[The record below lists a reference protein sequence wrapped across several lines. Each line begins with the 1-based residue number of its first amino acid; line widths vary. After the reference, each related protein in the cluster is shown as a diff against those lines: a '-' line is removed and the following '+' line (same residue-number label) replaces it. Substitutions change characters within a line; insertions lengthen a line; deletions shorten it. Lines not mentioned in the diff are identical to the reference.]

1 MPPDQPFIHTAND
14 PSVSEFSTQDA
25 ANKLDVVMATDAELA
40 SGLAGKANLS
50 HTHDDRYY
58 QKTESDSA
66 LSGKA
71 NSSHNHDDRYYT
83 ETETDAALAG
93 KASTSHN
100 HDSRYY
106 QKGEVDSALTGKSDT
121 SHIHDERY
129 YRESEVDAALAGKAN
144 TSHTHTLAT
153 ASADGFMSKEAF
165 AKLDSITPAKFATG
179 TASLSAILIA
189 GGSVDLTVPISPT
202 LPDTNYFPVPQF
214 TNLPVVVLGNMAL
227 SIKTKNVSSVVVTVK
242 NNALVSLAAGTTV
255 EVSAIKNLS

>member
-25 ANKLDVVMATDAELA
+25 VNKLDPIMATDAELA
-40 SGLAGKANLS
+40 AGLSDKANSS

-93 KASTSHN
+93 KANTSHN

-106 QKGEVDSALTGKSDT
+106 QKGEVDSVLTGKPDT

-144 TSHTHTLAT
+144 ASHNHSNAT
-153 ASADGFMSKEAF
+153 ASTDGFMSAADK
-165 AKLDSITPAKFATG
+165 AKLDSVTPSRFATG
-179 TASLSAILIA
+179 TAALSALLLA
-189 GGSVDLTVPISPT
+189 GGTVDLTVPISPT
-202 LPDTNYFPVPQF
+202 MPDTNYVAIAMF
-214 TNLPVVVLGNMAL
+214 TNLPTSVLGSMAL
-227 SIKTKNVSSVVVTVK
+227 SVKTKNVSSVVVTVK

-255 EVSAIKNLS
+255 EVSATKNL